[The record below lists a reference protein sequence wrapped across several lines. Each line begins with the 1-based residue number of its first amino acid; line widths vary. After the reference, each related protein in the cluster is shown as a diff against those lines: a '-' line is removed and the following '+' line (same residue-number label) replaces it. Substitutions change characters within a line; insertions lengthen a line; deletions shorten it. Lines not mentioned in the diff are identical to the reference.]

1 MSTSVGPI
9 GVVRN
14 ESAWTLLML
23 FVLALAA
30 CQPQAAGIRPP
41 EPSAAVTPPA
51 APTAPAAAAIE
62 PDSTTAAGAAGDGQ
76 SVVAMHWAP
85 IFTCYPSVLRYSW
98 SWWKTFLQWSPDGR
112 TVFVTRGPVLFAAS
126 ADGASVRTIARG
138 PVRDWS
144 VMSTMIPFDIRPD
157 GGQALIAVC
166 TSPRPAVAWRDQPDG
181 LGHLVGREV
190 EGVEGDGIFGSYGYE
205 LAQVD
210 LGDVHQP
217 GPGGMDP
224 DQELGHP
231 GAPRRLTF
239 NPVFDGYPAWAP
251 DGRRVAYLQGM
262 IPESPHYNGARR
274 LVVMAPDGGDARVL
288 VTHDGDEGETGLAM
302 QPPAWSPDGRRL
314 AFTAAAGRARLGLYT
329 VPVDGAAP
337 RRLSF
342 LRPLALAM
350 SGPAWSPDGQR
361 LAFVS
366 VEDGILGIFT
376 IGVDGSDQRRVAD
389 IRAWDDFGSPRWAA
403 GTARSFGAVSDVTW
417 SPDGTKLLFTY
428 GATVCVVALDGAL
441 LGRASLYADGP
452 FSACLAPDQLR
463 SGIPPDWGDYKFE
476 GVAAWAP
483 SGDRIAFAYA
493 VSHNFHHEDSQ
504 DVELRL
510 YTMAPDGSDVR
521 PVAGTGFGNQV
532 VPAMAATEDAAVSR
546 AACAAGFVVPAPAA
560 QPGLVRDCEALVDMR
575 ETLLGK
581 RRELANWG
589 SGTPLDEWYGIE
601 VTGVPARVTAIRLSG
616 NSLRG
621 TLPTRLS
628 DLTYLQALDLSRN
641 SFRGPIPREWGR
653 LAALRR
659 VDLSKN
665 FLYGPIPPELGR
677 LTNLTDLDLSW
688 NRLTGAIPEA
698 LSQVSGL
705 REVRLRENALR
716 GCVPAELPV
725 VDRKEL
731 RLPDCG
737 AGA

>member
-1 MSTSVGPI
+1 MSLSLGPMLP
-9 GVVRN
+9 RN
-14 ESAWTLLML
+14 EAVRSVLVLV
-23 FVLALAA
+23 VLALAA
-30 CQPQAAGIRPP
+30 CQPQAADIRPP
-41 EPSAAVTPPA
+41 EPRAAATPHA
-51 APTAPAAAAIE
+51 EPTATADAAIE
-62 PDSTTAAGAAGDGQ
+62 PDSTTAVGAAGDGQ
-76 SVVAMHWAP
+76 SVVVIHGP
-85 IFTCYPSVLRYSW
+85 PLNTCHTPSPHRYSW

-112 TVFVTRGPVLFAAS
+112 TIFLTRGPVLYAAS
-126 ADGASVRTIARG
+126 ADGASVSTIARG
-138 PVRDWS
+138 PVQYGS
-144 VMSTMIPFDIRPD
+144 VVSTMLPFDITPD
-157 GGQALIAVC
+157 GGKVLIAVC
-166 TSPRPAVAWRDQPDG
+166 TAPRPTVARRDQPDG
-181 LGHLVGREV
+181 LGRPLGQE
-190 EGVEGDGIFGSYGYE
+190 VEGDGIYGSYGYE

-224 DQELGHP
+224 ARELEHP

-262 IPESPHYNGARR
+262 IPGSEHYNGARR

-288 VTHDGDEGETGLAM
+288 VTHDGDERETGLAM

-314 AFTAAAGRARLGLYT
+314 AFTAAAGRTRLGLYT

-342 LRPLALAM
+342 LRPLASAM

-366 VEDGILGIFT
+366 VEDGTLGIFT
-376 IGVDGSDQRRVAD
+376 IGVDGSDQRPVAD
-389 IRAWDDFGSPRWAA
+389 IRAWDDFGNPRWAA

-417 SPDGTKLLFTY
+417 SPDGTKLLYTY

-441 LGRASLYADGP
+441 LGRAALYEDEP
-452 FSACLAPDQLR
+452 ESACLAQDKLPIDR
-463 SGIPPDWGDYKFE
+463 IPPSWGLDDFRYE

-493 VSHNFHHEDSQ
+493 VSHNFHYEDSE

-521 PVAGTGFGNQV
+521 PVTGAGFGNQV

-589 SGTPLDEWYGIE
+589 SGTPLDEWSGIE
-601 VTGVPARVTAIRLSG
+601 VTGAPARVTAIRLSR

-621 TLPTRLS
+621 TLPPRLS
-628 DLTYLQALDLSRN
+628 DLTHLQALDLSRN
-641 SFRGPIPREWGR
+641 SFSGRIPRELGR

-665 FLYGPIPPELGR
+665 LLYGPIPPELGR
-677 LTNLTDLDLSW
+677 LTNLTDLDLSS
-688 NRLTGAIPEA
+688 NHLTGPIPTELTRLA
-698 LSQVSGL
+698 GL
-705 REVRLRENALR
+705 REVNVTGNQLT
-716 GCVPAELPV
+716 GCVPPELPV
-725 VDRKEL
+725 VDRFYL
-731 RLPDCG
+731 VLSDCG

>member
-1 MSTSVGPI
+1 MSRSLGPMLP
-9 GVVRN
+9 RN
-14 ESAWTLLML
+14 EAVRSILVLV
-23 FVLALAA
+23 VLALAA

-51 APTAPAAAAIE
+51 EPTAPAAAAIE

-76 SVVAMHWAP
+76 KVVEIYGPPMNTCHTPP
-85 IFTCYPSVLRYSW
+85 IHLYSW

-112 TVFVTRGPVLFAAS
+112 TIFVTRGPVLFAAS
-126 ADGASVRTIARG
+126 ADGASARSIARG
-138 PVRDWS
+138 PVQYGS
-144 VMSTMIPFDIRPD
+144 VVSTMIPFDITPD

-166 TSPRPAVAWRDQPDG
+166 TAPRPTVARHDQPDG
-181 LGHLVGREV
+181 LGRPLGWEV
-190 EGVEGDGIFGSYGYE
+190 EGELIYGSYGYE
-205 LAQVD
+205 LVQVD

-231 GAPRRLTF
+231 GDPRRLTF

-262 IPESPHYNGARR
+262 IPGSEHYNGARR

-314 AFTAAAGRARLGLYT
+314 AFTAAAGRTRLGLYT

-342 LRPLALAM
+342 LRALALAM

-428 GATVCVVALDGAL
+428 GATVCVVTLDGAL
-441 LGRASLYADGP
+441 LGRAALYEDDP
-452 FSACLAPDQLR
+452 DSACLAPDQLR
-463 SGIPPDWGDYKFE
+463 SGIPPGWGDYKFE

-483 SGDRIAFAYA
+483 GGERIAFAYA
-493 VSHNFHHEDSQ
+493 VAERFHHEDSQ

-621 TLPTRLS
+621 TLPPRLS

-641 SFRGPIPREWGR
+641 SFSGRIPRELGR

>member
-14 ESAWTLLML
+14 ETARTLLVL
-23 FVLALAA
+23 VVLALAA
-30 CQPQAAGIRPP
+30 CQPQAADIRPP
-41 EPSAAVTPPA
+41 EPPAAVTPPA
-51 APTAPAAAAIE
+51 EPTATADAAIE
-62 PDSTTAAGAAGDGQ
+62 PASTTAAGAAGDGQ
-76 SVVAMHWAP
+76 SVVAMHYAP
-85 IFTCYPSVLRYSW
+85 MYTCYPSILSYSW

-112 TVFVTRGPVLFAAS
+112 TIFVTRGPVLFAAS

-138 PVRDWS
+138 PVESWS
-144 VMSTMIPFDIRPD
+144 VMSTMLPFDLRPD
-157 GGQALIAVC
+157 GGQVLIAVC
-166 TSPRPAVAWRDQPDG
+166 TSPRPAVARRDQPDG
-181 LGHLVGREV
+181 LGRPLGREV
-190 EGVEGDGIFGSYGYE
+190 EGDGIYGSYGYE
-205 LAQVD
+205 LVQVD
-210 LGDVHQP
+210 LGDFHQP
-217 GPGGMDP
+217 GPGWMDP

-262 IPESPHYNGARR
+262 IPGSERYNGARR
-274 LVVMAPDGGDARVL
+274 LVVMAPDSGDARVL
-288 VTHDGDEGETGLAM
+288 VTHDGDERETGLAM

-314 AFTAAAGRARLGLYT
+314 AFTAAAGRTRLGLYI

-337 RRLSF
+337 RRLNF

-366 VEDGILGIFT
+366 VEDGTLGIFT

-417 SPDGTKLLFTY
+417 SPDGTKLLYTY
-428 GATVCVVALDGAL
+428 GATVCVVTLDGAL
-441 LGRASLYADGP
+441 LGRAALYEDEP
-452 FSACLAPDQLR
+452 DSACLAQDQLPID
-463 SGIPPDWGDYKFE
+463 GIPPGWGVLKYE

-483 SGDRIAFAYA
+483 GGARIAFAYA
-493 VSHNFHHEDSQ
+493 VSHLFRHDDSQ

-521 PVAGTGFGNQV
+521 PVADTGFGNQV

-581 RRELANWG
+581 RGEVANWG

-601 VTGVPARVTAIRLSG
+601 VTGAPARVTAIRLSG

-621 TLPTRLS
+621 TVPPRLS

-641 SFRGPIPREWGR
+641 SFSGRIPRELGR
-653 LAALRR
+653 LAALRQVNLAANR
-659 VDLSKN
+659 LS
-665 FLYGPIPPELGR
+665 GPIPPELGR
-677 LTNLTDLDLSW
+677 LTNLTDLDLSY
-688 NRLTGAIPEA
+688 NKLTGPIPTELTRLA
-698 LSQVSGL
+698 GL
-705 REVRLRENALR
+705 REVKVTGNQLT
-716 GCVPAELPV
+716 GCVPVELPV
-725 VDRKEL
+725 VDREEL
-731 RLPDCG
+731 GLPDCE
-737 AGA
+737 AAA